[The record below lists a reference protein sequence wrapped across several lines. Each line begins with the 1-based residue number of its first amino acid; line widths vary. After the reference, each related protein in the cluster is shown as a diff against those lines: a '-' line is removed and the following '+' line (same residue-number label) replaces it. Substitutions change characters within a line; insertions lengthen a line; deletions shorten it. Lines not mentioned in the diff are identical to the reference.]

1 MYMTRPQPRCIALSN
16 DLLKTLE
23 NLAGEARMHLMV
35 NKIMSAEEVT
45 WLRRAVMQADD
56 LVARVKGV

>member
-1 MYMTRPQPRCIALSN
+1 MTRPQPRCVALSN
-16 DLLKTLE
+16 DLLATLE

-56 LVARVKGV
+56 LVAKVKGV